1 MTAISNDPDP
11 LDLPNTSSP
20 ATEQIV
26 DKSQLADHQQ
36 EFEHIEGEF
45 EINDDLK
52 LYEQVWLPPGGANG
66 DSIQAKATI
75 VIVHGFGEHSGRYR
89 PLALQLINNGFA
101 VYAYDQRGHGKS
113 GGIRAYIDSWDEYV
127 SDFERAMV
135 RVYESAGDM
144 PIFILGHSMGGLVQ
158 ASYLIK
164 HKDQINRVALAI
176 SLKPFTEE
184 AQEDMTTVIPIAGV
198 IFSSA
203 LLCMP
208 ANVSPILL
216 ALSGIVNAVRPKMQT
231 IKVDA
236 SVLSKD
242 EYEVDKYTADPL
254 VYHGG
259 MPVRTGV
266 EIRQAVEALQPQL
279 IEIEVPFLVFHGT
292 EDQLTD
298 PKGSEYLYYTARSMD
313 KMHKVYYGG
322 FHEMLNSPEK
332 KIVTADILA
341 WLNARA
347 K

>member
-1 MTAISNDPDP
+1 
-11 LDLPNTSSP
+11 
-20 ATEQIV
+20 
-26 DKSQLADHQQ
+26 
-36 EFEHIEGEF
+36 
-45 EINDDLK
+45 
-52 LYEQVWLPPGGANG
+52 
-66 DSIQAKATI
+66 
-75 VIVHGFGEHSGRYR
+75 
-89 PLALQLINNGFA
+89 
-101 VYAYDQRGHGKS
+101 
-113 GGIRAYIDSWDEYV
+113 
-127 SDFERAMV
+127 
-135 RVYESAGDM
+135 
-144 PIFILGHSMGGLVQ
+144 
-158 ASYLIK
+158 
-164 HKDQINRVALAI
+164 
-176 SLKPFTEE
+176 
-184 AQEDMTTVIPIAGV
+184 
-198 IFSSA
+198 
-203 LLCMP
+203 
-208 ANVSPILL
+208 
-216 ALSGIVNAVRPKMQT
+216 MQT

-322 FHEMLNSPEK
+322 YHEMLNSPEK